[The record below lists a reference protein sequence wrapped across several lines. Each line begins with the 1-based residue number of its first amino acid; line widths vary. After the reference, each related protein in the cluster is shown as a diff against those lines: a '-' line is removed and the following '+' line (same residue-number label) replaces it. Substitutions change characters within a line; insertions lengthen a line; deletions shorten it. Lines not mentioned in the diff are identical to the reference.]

1 MTHSPPAAS
10 AAVTQQNASAEPP
23 RLSTEQRVLE
33 MIAQLAA
40 VHPSEIKLQ
49 DRLREDLG
57 LDSVCSMELLSML
70 AEQLDLDVQL
80 EEAMRIT
87 TVGAAVEMVEAHLQR
102 KHAGA

>member
-1 MTHSPPAAS
+1 
-10 AAVTQQNASAEPP
+10 
-23 RLSTEQRVLE
+23 
-33 MIAQLAA
+33 MISQLAA
-40 VHPSEIKLQ
+40 VRPSEIKRS

-70 AEQLDLDVQL
+70 AEQLDLDVEI

-102 KHAGA
+102 KLAGA